1 MVEEEALKTQWLVV
15 PFPGCEHGQ
24 GVTEYLRA
32 SDSSSV
38 DNVK

>member
-1 MVEEEALKTQWLVV
+1 MVEEEALKTQGLVV
-15 PFPGCEHGQ
+15 PVPSCEHRQ

-32 SDSSSV
+32 SDSLSV